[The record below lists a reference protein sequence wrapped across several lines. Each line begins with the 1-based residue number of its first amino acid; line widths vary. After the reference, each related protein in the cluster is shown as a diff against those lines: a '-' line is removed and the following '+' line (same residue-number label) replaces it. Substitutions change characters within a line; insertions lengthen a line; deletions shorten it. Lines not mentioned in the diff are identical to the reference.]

1 MCLNTGFGLSSIS
14 FTIIIFIII
23 FFIIIIIII
32 IIINIIVII
41 NIINV
46 LSLVLQVGNR
56 SVTMALMILPLI
68 GSVSV
73 SETLVAMIT
82 VCLIYM
88 LMKFLHTDVPE
99 GLRRLPGPKPLP
111 IIGNALELGDRPYLS
126 LTAMAQRYGDI
137 FQIQIGMRPVVVL
150 SGHETVRQALIK
162 QGDDFAG
169 RPDLYSFQFINEGK
183 SLAFSTDQAGVW
195 RARRKLAMSALRS
208 FSTLEGT
215 TPEYSCMLEEHVCK
229 EGDYLIKQLSSVM
242 VADGSFDP
250 FRHIVV
256 SVANVICGMCFGR
269 RYGHEDQELVSLV
282 NLSDE
287 FGKVVGSGN
296 LADFI
301 PLLRFLPNATMKRFM
316 AINER
321 FVTFVQKIV
330 TDHYNT
336 YDKDNIRD
344 ITDSLI
350 DHCEDRK
357 LDENSNIQMSDE
369 KVVGIVN
376 DLFGAGF
383 DTVSTAL
390 SWSVMYLV
398 AHPEMQE
405 RLHQEI
411 KDKVGLSRSPVL
423 ADRNN
428 LPVLEAFIF
437 EIFRHSSFLP
447 FTIPHCATKD
457 TSLDGYFI
465 PKDTCVFI
473 NQWQINHDPEL
484 WKEPSTF
491 NPDRFLSADGSEL
504 NKLAGEKVMLFGM
517 GKRRCIGEMV
527 ARNEVFLFLA
537 ILVQRLTFH
546 AVPGEPLDMTPE
558 YGLTMKHKRCHLRA
572 TLRSTE

>member
-1 MCLNTGFGLSSIS
+1 
-14 FTIIIFIII
+14 
-23 FFIIIIIII
+23 
-32 IIINIIVII
+32 
-41 NIINV
+41 
-46 LSLVLQVGNR
+46 
-56 SVTMALMILPLI
+56 MALMILPFI

-73 SETLVAMIT
+73 LESLVAMTT
-82 VCLIYM
+82 VCLVYM
-88 LMKFLHTDVPE
+88 LLKFLHTEIPE

-111 IIGNALELGDRPYLS
+111 IIGNVLELGSRPYLS
-126 LTAMAQRYGDI
+126 LTAMAKRYGNI

-150 SGHETVRQALIK
+150 SGNETVRQALIK
-162 QGDDFAG
+162 QGEDFAG
-169 RPDLYSFQFINEGK
+169 RPDLYSFQFINNGK

-215 TPEYSCMLEEHVCK
+215 TPQYSCMLEEHISK
-229 EGDYLIKQLSSVM
+229 EGDYLIKQLTNVM
-242 VADGSFDP
+242 EADGSFDP

-269 RYGHEDQELVSLV
+269 RYDHEDQELVSLV

-296 LADFI
+296 PADFI
-301 PLLRFLPNATMKRFM
+301 PLLRFLPNTSMKNFV
-316 AINER
+316 AINTR
-321 FVTFVQKIV
+321 FTAFVQKIV
-330 TDHYNT
+330 SHHYNT

-357 LDENSNIQMSDE
+357 LDENSNIQVSDE
-369 KVVGIVN
+369 KIVGIVN

-383 DTVSTAL
+383 DTISTAL
-390 SWSVMYLV
+390 SWSVLYLV

-405 RLHQEI
+405 RLHQEL
-411 KDKVGLSRSPVL
+411 KDKVGLDRAPVL
-423 ADRNN
+423 SDKPN
-428 LPVLEAFIF
+428 LPILEAFIL

-447 FTIPHCATKD
+447 FTIPHCTTKN
-457 TSLDGYFI
+457 TSLNGYFI

-491 NPDRFLSADGSEL
+491 NPDRFLTADGAEL
-504 NKLAGEKVMLFGM
+504 NKLEGEKVMIFGM
-517 GKRRCIGEMV
+517 GKRRCIGELI
-527 ARNEVFLFLA
+527 ARNEVHLFLA
-537 ILVQRLTFH
+537 ILIQRLRFQS
-546 AVPGEPLDMTPE
+546 VPGEPLDMTPE

-572 TLRSTE
+572 TLRPRNRK